1 MKGMAHPCHVLDNVA
16 KFGYRRRQNQTRR
29 QARMGSFESIIMIVA
44 LLLMA
49 GAVAAKMVTTYLIKR
64 TKMHIAMVDQTKQK
78 ILGELKM
85 AQSQRKVAEQ
95 NKTTLTQKKT
105 KIQQQISRL
114 TKELNVM
121 EEERA
126 QEQKKREAMR
136 RSLTE

>member
-1 MKGMAHPCHVLDNVA
+1 
-16 KFGYRRRQNQTRR
+16 
-29 QARMGSFESIIMIVA
+29 MIAA

-49 GAVAAKMVTTYLIKR
+49 GAVVAKMVTSYLIKR
-64 TKMHIAMVDQTKQK
+64 MKTHIAMVAHTQQRV
-78 ILGELKM
+78 LGELKGVQ
-85 AQSQRKVAEQ
+85 AQRKVAEQ

-105 KIQQQISRL
+105 KIQKQISRL
-114 TKELNVM
+114 AKELKGM

>member
-1 MKGMAHPCHVLDNVA
+1 ME
-16 KFGYRRRQNQTRR
+16 
-29 QARMGSFESIIMIVA
+29 SFETHAMIVA

-49 GAVAAKMVTTYLIKR
+49 GAVVAKMVTTYLIRRMK
-64 TKMHIAMVDQTKQK
+64 THIAMVDQTRQR
-78 ILGELKM
+78 ILGELKG

-105 KIQQQISRL
+105 KIQKQIDRL
-114 TKELNVM
+114 RKELKGM

>member
-1 MKGMAHPCHVLDNVA
+1 ME
-16 KFGYRRRQNQTRR
+16 
-29 QARMGSFESIIMIVA
+29 SFDTHAMIVA
-44 LLLMA
+44 LLLMG
-49 GAVAAKMVTTYLIKR
+49 GAVTAKMVTTYLIKR
-64 TKMHIAMVDQTKQK
+64 TKIHIAMVDQTKQK

-95 NKTTLTQKKT
+95 NKTTLIQKKM
-105 KIQQQISRL
+105 KIQKQIDRL
-114 TKELNVM
+114 RKELNVM